1 MDTGTVIPRGFISE
15 NSFPTVA
22 YHHDFWWER
31 ERFLDSHLQTLF
43 ERYFP
48 PTCGS
53 LEHVVINSVAKNS
66 LEERKGVQ
74 AYLLPNV
81 LDFSSPPPGVDD
93 FNGDLRGELGLE
105 EGEKVLLQ
113 PTRVVPRK
121 G

>member
-1 MDTGTVIPRGFISE
+1 M
-15 NSFPTVA
+15 
-22 YHHDFWWER
+22 
-31 ERFLDSHLQTLF
+31 
-43 ERYFP
+43 
-48 PTCGS
+48 
-53 LEHVVINSVAKNS
+53 
-66 LEERKGVQ
+66 Q